1 MSSPDEAGLRPLA
14 RLDNQPLFDHAWQA
28 QVLALADRLTA
39 QGLFSPGDWSATL
52 GEELRRAEAAGAPDT
67 PESYYA
73 AALAALERLTA
84 ASGALPEGALAART
98 EAWRRA
104 YENTPHGQPVE
115 LSAGLKR

>member
-1 MSSPDEAGLRPLA
+1 MSGPDDAGLRPLA
-14 RLDNQPLFDHAWQA
+14 RRDNEPVFDHSWQA
-28 QVLALADRLTA
+28 QVLALADTLTE

-52 GEELRRAEAAGAPDT
+52 GEELRRAKAAGAPDT
-67 PESYYA
+67 PE
-73 AALAALERLTA
+73 RI
-84 ASGALPEGALAART
+84 

>member
-1 MSSPDEAGLRPLA
+1 MSGPDDAGLRPLA
-14 RLDNQPLFDHAWQA
+14 RRDNEPVFDHSWQA
-28 QVLALADRLTA
+28 QVLALADTLTE

-67 PESYYA
+67 PETYYA
-73 AALAALERLTA
+73 AAQAALERLTA
-84 ASGALPEGALAART
+84 ASGALSDGALAERI